1 MNELTAM
8 CDTICR
14 LYRADTGGQ
23 VEVRASYQSE
33 SKTWVLGVGR
43 YSAKGDTATSAASG
57 LIVQLTESVK
67 SKRQYHTREI
77 ASLDEVLGT

>member
-14 LYRADTGGQ
+14 LYRAETGGH

-33 SKTWVLGVGR
+33 SKTWVLSVGR
-43 YSAKGDTATSAASG
+43 YSSKGDTAMSAASG